1 MNIKELRT
9 DNAIKKRKGLHFI
22 IASIFIWLAILL
34 VHLTDWPQLTK
45 NLFTFF
51 CTAPLMPLA
60 LLISKF
66 IGADFQNK
74 NNPLSQ
80 LGLLFSLNQ
89 LLYMLIAMWVFPTV
103 PDKFLMVMAMIFG
116 AHLLPFSWTYRSISY
131 LVLAIVIPLVS
142 LFIGLLFNP
151 ILVAITMI
159 LFEIIFTI
167 SLLIELKSLDKQT
180 KG

>member
-1 MNIKELRT
+1 MNIEELRT
-9 DNAIKKRKGLHFI
+9 DNAIKQRKGLHFI

-34 VHLTDWPQLTK
+34 VHLTNWPQLTK

-60 LLISKF
+60 LLISKY

-74 NNPLSQ
+74 DNPLSK

-116 AHLLPFSWTYRSISY
+116 AHLLPFSWIYRSVSY
-131 LVLAIVIPLVS
+131 LVLAIVIPFVS
-142 LFIGLLFNP
+142 LFVGLLFSP
-151 ILVAITMI
+151 VIVAITMF
-159 LFEIIFTI
+159 LFELIFTV
-167 SLLIELKSLDKQT
+167 SLLVELKGLDKQT
-180 KG
+180 E